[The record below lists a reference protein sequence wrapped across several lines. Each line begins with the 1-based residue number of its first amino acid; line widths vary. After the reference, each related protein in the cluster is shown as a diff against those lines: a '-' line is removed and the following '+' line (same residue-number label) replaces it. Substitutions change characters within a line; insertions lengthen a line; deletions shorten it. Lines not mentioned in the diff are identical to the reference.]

1 MPIEWI
7 TIIFLTVAAAG
18 LISAIVFRERDNK
31 EKIEYLEEDCNR
43 LCDKLDEV
51 ENKNMELIVKY
62 SASLDEHNKALDDI
76 SNKYKKLELELEK
89 KDLEIERLS
98 HINEVFNQLANV
110 EEGSTNEKEEAK
122 KED

>member
-7 TIIFLTVAAAG
+7 TIIFMTAAVAA
-18 LISAIVFRERDNK
+18 LIGVIVFRERDNK

-51 ENKNMELIVKY
+51 ENKNMDLIVKY

-89 KDLEIERLS
+89 KDLEIERLNA
-98 HINEVFNQLANV
+98 ILNYAKNDIVV
-110 EEGSTNEKEEAK
+110 TEELIDGN
-122 KED
+122 